1 MIEIV
6 YTIRPL
12 LAVIYVN
19 GDTGIVNDEK
29 RSPFT
34 DACLTLNYEN

>member
-1 MIEIV
+1 MTEIV
-6 YTIRPL
+6 YTIPL

-19 GDTGIVNDEK
+19 GDAGIVNDEK

-34 DACLTLNYEN
+34 NVSLTLNYEN